1 MVEKYLSNV
10 IGFPIAHK
18 LLNRG
23 TDLCVNWRR
32 GSLRDYESIAG
43 VAAKFCYLNRVG
55 PGEFIRF
62 CERFIARFR
71 PNEFWML
78 FDRNDFD
85 FDRFASILGE
95 PNSCIAHLRQAPFR
109 PPEEYVG
116 CNIKLRNEDSST
128 DIVYCPDCI
137 KFGYHAI
144 FHQLPWMNKC
154 LIHGSRLLRARGF
167 DNKSYVRRDFLL
179 IKDVYRLF
187 FGEEST
193 WNYDDYDSWGR
204 VREIETSRS
213 ISFYLS
219 AIEEVSLN
227 GSLIKKQ
234 AKEYGGDTPK
244 GSSRVPEIFR
254 RLGGESTNRL
264 LDRGYLSESS
274 PSIRATICLDPHY
287 YDRLTNISF
296 GIGEIA
302 AARKEWAI
310 LLGEETTWTVNAVSA
325 IEAML
330 RNHQSCWSLYSR
342 IKRKHSTSIHK
353 SDIDFLRYCQ
363 RVVDVRHLQEQ
374 WLVSWLHREDFMEY
388 NQDSTFLSIYSYIGR
403 ELERCGL
410 ANKADV
416 KRIAIDPNGEA
427 KIFSV
432 DAWDLDHGLTEVLD
446 SILRIQLVAQL
457 WSIFDH
463 ERKDDKYGYEGFST
477 HRNDGVD
484 WCLYETGSSSG
495 ELEIWSIHGEE
506 MPDWGSSLDGV
517 QHNPEGR

>member
-1 MVEKYLSNV
+1 
-10 IGFPIAHK
+10 
-18 LLNRG
+18 
-23 TDLCVNWRR
+23 
-32 GSLRDYESIAG
+32 
-43 VAAKFCYLNRVG
+43 
-55 PGEFIRF
+55 
-62 CERFIARFR
+62 
-71 PNEFWML
+71 
-78 FDRNDFD
+78 
-85 FDRFASILGE
+85 
-95 PNSCIAHLRQAPFR
+95 
-109 PPEEYVG
+109 
-116 CNIKLRNEDSST
+116 
-128 DIVYCPDCI
+128 
-137 KFGYHAI
+137 
-144 FHQLPWMNKC
+144 
-154 LIHGSRLLRARGF
+154 
-167 DNKSYVRRDFLL
+167 LL

>member
-1 MVEKYLSNV
+1 MVEQYISNV
-10 IGFPIAHK
+10 ISFPVAHK
-18 LLNRG
+18 LHNRG
-23 TDLCVNWRR
+23 TDSCVNWRR
-32 GSLRDYESIAG
+32 GSLHPYESIAG

-62 CERFIARFR
+62 CERFVARFR

-78 FDRNDFD
+78 LDRDDFD
-85 FDRFASILGE
+85 IDRFANILGE
-95 PNSCIAHLRQAPFR
+95 PKSCIARLRQAPFR
-109 PPEEYVG
+109 PPEDYVG
-116 CNIKLRNEDSST
+116 CNIKSHNEDSSI

-137 KFGYHAI
+137 QFGYHAI

-154 LIHGSRLLRARGF
+154 LVHGSRLLSTRGV
-167 DNKSYVRRDFLL
+167 DNKSYVRRDLLL
-179 IKDVYRLF
+179 IKDVYRLL

-193 WNYDDYDSWGR
+193 WNYDDYDSWMSEGE
-204 VREIETSRS
+204 VETSSS
-213 ISFYLS
+213 ISIYLS
-219 AIEEVSLN
+219 SIEEVTLN

-234 AKEYGGDTPK
+234 AKKYGGATPK
-244 GSSRVPEIFR
+244 GTSCVPEILR
-254 RLGGESTNRL
+254 RLGGESTTRL
-264 LDRGYLSESS
+264 LDHGYLFESS
-274 PSIRATICLDPHY
+274 HSIRASICLEPYY
-287 YDRLTNISF
+287 YDRLSNISF

-310 LLGEETTWTVNAVSA
+310 LLGEETTWTANAVSA
-325 IEAML
+325 IELML

-342 IKRKHSTSIHK
+342 IKRKPSTNTHK
-353 SDIDFLRYCQ
+353 SDIEFSSYCQ

-374 WLVSWLHREDFMEY
+374 WLVSWLHREDFMVY
-388 NQDSTFLSIYSYIGR
+388 NQDSNFLSIYSYIGR

-410 ANKADV
+410 ANKVDV
-416 KRIAIDPNGEA
+416 KKIAIDPNGEA

-432 DAWDLDHGLTEVLD
+432 DAWELDHGLTDVLD

-463 ERKDDKYGYEGFST
+463 ERKDDKSRHEWFSA
-477 HRNDGVD
+477 HRNDGMD
-484 WCLYETGSSSG
+484 WCLYETGKSSG
-495 ELEIWSIHGEE
+495 ELEIWSLHGEE